1 MEDEVTIM
9 GVALP
14 GVMKF
19 RYLGSAIQDKQNI
32 DKDINQLIKA
42 GWKEWKNVAR
52 VLRDKEDLAK
62 IARDNLPYGC

>member
-1 MEDEVTIM
+1 MVRSRGE
-9 GVALP
+9 
-14 GVMKF
+14 KF
-19 RYLGSAIQDKQNI
+19 SYLGSIIQEICDI